1 MKKSTHFNNPF
12 MIQQILEFHHLKVAP
27 ILDHLDYCHPKI
39 TKITFR
45 FPEFVLKQQQL
56 VNFINFIQRYSQF
69 QTPAITY
76 YHLTTPMLFNELLI
90 SINLYQHA
98 KKTKKTQAFSTF
110 CSRETYL
117 IQKSCNLLTNSILA
131 ISQEP
136 VFPNMRFV
144 EAQGK
149 QH

>member
-98 KKTKKTQAFSTF
+98 KKPPKNRLFQHFVL
-110 CSRETYL
+110 ETYL

-136 VFPNMRFV
+136 VFPNMSFV

-149 QH
+149 

>member
-1 MKKSTHFNNPF
+1 MKKSTHFDNPF

-98 KKTKKTQAFSTF
+98 KKTPQNRLFQHF
-110 CSRETYL
+110 VLETYL

-136 VFPNMRFV
+136 VFPNMSFV

-149 QH
+149 

>member
-98 KKTKKTQAFSTF
+98 KKTPKNRLFQHFVL
-110 CSRETYL
+110 ETYL

-136 VFPNMRFV
+136 VFPNMSFV

-149 QH
+149 